1 MTAPEGRSSQSLLG
15 LAVILARA
23 WWPQLAA
30 LAAACGVVATT
41 IAGALCVGGSM
52 EAGLRRLAVGRLGR
66 IEAAVMGE
74 RFFTTDLTER
84 VQTRATAGGPTPLV
98 SALVLPVT
106 VSASGST
113 TRATLLACNDPAGL
127 GFEPPPPPLAPA
139 RTLVNQPLAD
149 SLGLTAGDALVVR
162 LPRRSL
168 VPADSPLGRRS
179 GESDGRRLTVA
190 AVLPAAGL
198 GSFSLRPVQATG
210 PLIVMSL
217 AEAQAILRRSGVA
230 NVAFA
235 AGRPVQG
242 DAAAWL
248 RDAVSP
254 TLTDLG
260 LALERTATEPPSL
273 RLVADRLVLSPAED
287 ETAAAILGP
296 LGGQPTLAF
305 LATALTPLDG
315 PRPAPASVPYSTV
328 LGIESCGLPVG
339 DLVDDAGAVLPVP
352 PDDGILINRWL
363 ADDLAAQG
371 RPVAVGDTLRVT
383 FFAPETQGGRVV
395 EASADLTITGI
406 AAMRGA
412 AVARELVPEVEGI
425 TDEASIADWDPP
437 FPFDAG
443 RVRSTPPHDEDDRY
457 WKQYRATPK
466 AFVSLATARR
476 LSGSRFGKTT
486 AWLVPIGDGVDP
498 AAIADEL
505 AAEIPPESAGLR
517 VVPLRAEALQAS
529 RGSTPFGSLFLA
541 LSSFVLGAGLLLEG
555 LLVALL
561 VAARRTELGILAAVG
576 FPPSRITQLLLAVGG
591 LAAAV
596 GVGAGTLLGPLW
608 ARALLAWLG
617 SAWTST
623 VEAGAGSA
631 FAGGTTDAGRL
642 VTAAAAALVISLA
655 TLGWSAWRAAAIP
668 PLRLLRGGDLQG
680 HASRRPRRLTQ
691 AFAAIG
697 LAIAAAAAAA
707 GRASSAEASIGLF
720 FAAGFG
726 GLVGLLASV
735 RLWLAAAPPR
745 ASVRSL
751 GQLARRNLAFAP
763 ARAFSVAAIVAAA
776 AFLIVAVS
784 SFAQRPPADATARAS
799 PTGGWSEIVTF
810 GTPTSLDPADP
821 ETRGTLGLSAGQEA
835 ILAGCSIAR
844 LRTSDGDD
852 AACTNLYASLRPTV
866 VGVGPDFVARGGF
879 TFLDHASVPAEASE
893 PVNPWRLLGAA
904 QTDAAIPAI
913 LDQATAQWALKLG
926 GIGSH
931 FNVPDDEGK
940 LVDCVIV
947 GLLEPGILQGRV
959 IVAER
964 DFERMFPDRSGYGM
978 ALVDAA
984 DLPAAERNGLP
995 AALAAAWSDAG
1006 VAIEAATKRLASLQ
1020 AVQNTFLTGF
1030 QVLGTLGLLLGT
1042 AGVAAVQLQG
1052 VCERIGPLAVLRAV
1066 GFTLGRVR
1074 WMLVLETLVTVLIG
1088 LATGIAAAT
1097 LAVAPAMAGG
1107 QAQLPLVWIGIT
1119 VAVTLASGALAAAV
1133 AASRGTIP
1141 TRPPQN

>member
-1 MTAPEGRSSQSLLG
+1 MTPRDGGSSRSLPG

-66 IEAAVMGE
+66 IEAAVVGE

-84 VQTRATAGGPTPLV
+84 LRVQATDGGPGTLV

-106 VSASGST
+106 VSATGSIV
-113 TRATLLACNDPAGL
+113 RATLLACNDPAGL

-139 RTLVNQPLAD
+139 RVLVNQPLAD
-149 SLGLTAGDALVVR
+149 GLGLTAGDALVVR
-162 LPRRSL
+162 LPRRSR

-179 GESDGRRLTVA
+179 GDSDGRRLTVGT
-190 AVLPAAGL
+190 VLPAAGL
-198 GSFSLRPVQATG
+198 GSFSLRPVQTTG

-217 AEAQAILRRSGVA
+217 AEAQAILRRGAVA
-230 NVAFA
+230 NVALA
-235 AGRPVQG
+235 AAMPADG

-248 RDAVSP
+248 RKAVSP
-254 TLTDLG
+254 TLADLG
-260 LALERTATEPPSL
+260 LAVERTATEPPSL

-287 ETAAAILGP
+287 EAAATILGP
-296 LGGQPTLAF
+296 LRGQPTLAF

-315 PRPAPASVPYSTV
+315 PRPASASVPYSTV
-328 LGIESCGLPVG
+328 LGIASCGLPVG
-339 DLVDDAGAVLPVP
+339 ALMDDAGAVLPFP

-363 ADDLAAQG
+363 ADDLEAQG
-371 RPVAVGDTLRVT
+371 RPVAVGDALRVT
-383 FFAPETQGGRVV
+383 YFKPETEGGRVV
-395 EASADLTITGI
+395 EATADLTITGI
-406 AAMRGA
+406 VAMRGA

-466 AFVSLATARR
+466 AFVSLVTARR
-476 LSGSRFGKTT
+476 LSGSRFGNTT
-486 AWLVPIGDGVDP
+486 AWLVPSDGAYDP
-498 AAIADEL
+498 AAIAAQL
-505 AAEIPPESAGLR
+505 AVEIRPESAGLR
-517 VVPLRAEALQAS
+517 IVPLRAEALQAS

-596 GVGAGTLLGPLW
+596 GVVAGTLLGPVW
-608 ARALLAWLG
+608 AKALLAWLG
-617 SAWTST
+617 VAWTSA
-623 VEAGAGSA
+623 VEAGAGGA
-631 FAGGTTDAGRL
+631 FAGETIDVGRL
-642 VTAAAAALVISLA
+642 VTAAGAALVISLA
-655 TLGWSAWRAAAIP
+655 TLGWSAWRASAIP
-668 PLRLLRGGDLQG
+668 ALQLLRGSDLQG
-680 HASRRPRRLTQ
+680 NASRRRRRLTY
-691 AFAAIG
+691 AVAVVG
-697 LAIAAAAAAA
+697 LAIATAAAAA
-707 GRASSAEASIGLF
+707 GLASSAETTLGLF

-726 GLVGLLASV
+726 GLIGLLALV
-735 RLWLAAAPPR
+735 RLWLAAPPAR

-751 GQLARRNLAFAP
+751 VRLARRNLAFAP

-784 SFAQRPPADATARAS
+784 SFAQRPPTDATARSS

-821 ETRGTLGLSAGQEA
+821 ETRRTLGLSAEQEA
-835 ILAGCSIAR
+835 SIAGCSIAR
-844 LRTSDGDD
+844 LRTSDGED
-852 AACTNLYASLRPTV
+852 AACTNLYASLRPAV
-866 VGVGPDFVARGGF
+866 VGVGTDFVDRGGF
-879 TFLDHASVPAEASE
+879 AFVAHAPLPAGPSE
-893 PVNPWRLLGAA
+893 TENPWRLLGEPRD
-904 QTDAAIPAI
+904 DAAIPAI

-931 FNVPDDEGK
+931 FSVPDDEGK
-940 LVDCVIV
+940 PVDCVIV
-947 GLLEPGILQGRV
+947 GLLAPGILQGRV

-964 DFERMFPDRSGYGM
+964 DFEQMFPDRSGYGM
-978 ALVDAA
+978 ALVDAMQ
-984 DLPAAERNGLP
+984 LPTPQRNGLP
-995 AALAAAWSDAG
+995 AALVAVWGDAG
-1006 VAIEAATKRLASLQ
+1006 VTVEAATKRLATLQ
-1020 AVQNTFLTGF
+1020 AVQNTFLNGF

-1066 GFTLGRVR
+1066 GFTLRRVR
-1074 WMLVLETLVTVLIG
+1074 LMLVLETLVTVLTG
-1088 LATGIAAAT
+1088 LAAGIAAAT
-1097 LAVAPAMAGG
+1097 LAVAPAMAAG
-1107 QAQLPLVWIGIT
+1107 QAKLPLVWIGIT
-1119 VAVTLASGALAAAV
+1119 VAVTLASGALAATV
-1133 AASRGTIP
+1133 GASRGTIP